1 MSSAIAP
8 FFASGIP
15 ALRPP
20 LPTQSDSDRVRLAPR
35 LPSGAVLWDLRPLH
49 EVQRAPVAGAVNL
62 GQIDWLVE
70 DRASGQLQ
78 PPSVIAKILA
88 RVGVAPGCSVVL
100 FAGARPEALTLARRA
115 LLTIG
120 IDQVEVIEERDEDW
134 APLARSAVGYA
145 REEAA
150 LGSDA

>member
-1 MSSAIAP
+1 M
-8 FFASGIP
+8 
-15 ALRPP
+15 
-20 LPTQSDSDRVRLAPR
+20 
-35 LPSGAVLWDLRPLH
+35 
-49 EVQRAPVAGAVNL
+49 QRAPVAGAVNL